1 MKMVPPPPSFSLGF
15 PFPCTL
21 QALTTYDVQLSLSL
35 SLFYL
40 SPPVCPLL
48 RYLSIVSV
56 DSLIVAVFV
65 VVVVVVVD
73 DFVVVVVV
81 AVSMYN

>member
-1 MKMVPPPPSFSLGF
+1 
-15 PFPCTL
+15 
-21 QALTTYDVQLSLSL
+21 
-35 SLFYL
+35 L